1 MVQINAMGDACPIP
15 VVKTKKAIQ
24 AMTASDIVETLVDN
38 EVAVQNLMKM
48 ASHEGYVVKS
58 EKLGEAQFKVV
69 IDVQVKDS
77 ADVAGS
83 TNVTAGANNDAGAN
97 YINNS
102 TGAQAAD
109 STASANASET
119 ACIPDARIN
128 TVVVISSDKMGEG
141 NDELG
146 AVLIKGFIY
155 AISQQ
160 DTLPA
165 TMLFYNGGA
174 KLTCEGSA
182 TLEDLK
188 TLEAAGVE
196 ILTCGTC
203 LNFYGITDKLA
214 VGEVTN
220 MYIIAEKMTKAGLI
234 IKP

>member
-1 MVQINAMGDACPIP
+1 MIQINAMGDACPIP

-24 AMTASDIVETLVDN
+24 TMTVSDVVETLVDN

-48 ASHEGYVVKS
+48 ATHEGYAVKS

-69 IDVQVKDS
+69 IDVQVKN
-77 ADVAGS
+77 A
-83 TNVTAGANNDAGAN
+83 
-97 YINNS
+97 
-102 TGAQAAD
+102 AAD
-109 STASANASET
+109 SANGEAGINNVASVQNINNGTGVQAANSTVLANASET
-119 ACIPDARIN
+119 TCIPDARTN
-128 TVVVISSDKMGEG
+128 TVIAISSDKMGEG

-155 AISQQ
+155 AINQQ
-160 DTLPA
+160 DTLPS

-182 TLEDLK
+182 SLEDLK

-214 VGEVTN
+214 VGDVTN
-220 MYIIAEKMTKAGLI
+220 MYVIAEKMTKAGLI

>member
-1 MVQINAMGDACPIP
+1 MIQINAMGDACPIP

-24 AMTASDIVETLVDN
+24 AMTASDVVETLVDN

-48 ASHEGYVVKS
+48 ASHEGYTVKS

-69 IDVQVKDS
+69 IDVQLKGGADADS
-77 ADVAGS
+77 SANVAGN
-83 TNVTAGANNDAGAN
+83 TGNVA
-97 YINNS
+97 
-102 TGAQAAD
+102 GAQAAND
-109 STASANASET
+109 STASVANSTASANASEVT
-119 ACIPDARIN
+119 CIPDARTN

-160 DTLPA
+160 DTLPS

-182 TLEDLK
+182 SLEDLK

-196 ILTCGTC
+196 IMTCGTC

-220 MYIIAEKMTKAGLI
+220 MYVIAEKMTKAGLI

>member
-1 MVQINAMGDACPIP
+1 MIQINAMGDACPIP

-24 AMTASDIVETLVDN
+24 TMTVSDVVETLVYN

-48 ASHEGYVVKS
+48 ATHEGYAVKS

-69 IDVQVKDS
+69 IDVQV
-77 ADVAGS
+77 
-83 TNVTAGANNDAGAN
+83 AN
-97 YINNS
+97 
-102 TGAQAAD
+102 
-109 STASANASET
+109 STASVNASET
-119 ACIPDARIN
+119 TCIPDARTN
-128 TVVVISSDKMGEG
+128 TVIVISSDKMGEG
-141 NDELG
+141 NDELC

-160 DTLPA
+160 DTLPS
-165 TMLFYNGGA
+165 TILFYNGGA

-182 TLEDLK
+182 SLEDLK

-214 VGEVTN
+214 VGDVTN
-220 MYIIAEKMTKAGLI
+220 MYAEKMTKAGLI

>member
-1 MVQINAMGDACPIP
+1 MIQINAMGDACPIP

-24 AMTASDIVETLVDN
+24 TMTVSDVVETLVDN

-48 ASHEGYVVKS
+48 ATHEGYAVKS

-69 IDVQVKDS
+69 IDVQV
-77 ADVAGS
+77 
-83 TNVTAGANNDAGAN
+83 AN
-97 YINNS
+97 
-102 TGAQAAD
+102 
-109 STASANASET
+109 STASVNASEIT
-119 ACIPDARIN
+119 CIPDARTN
-128 TVVVISSDKMGEG
+128 TVIVISSDKMGEG

-160 DTLPA
+160 DTLPS
-165 TMLFYNGGA
+165 TILFYNGGA

-182 TLEDLK
+182 SLEDLK

-214 VGEVTN
+214 VGDVTN
-220 MYIIAEKMTKAGLI
+220 MYVIAEKMTKAGLI

>member
-1 MVQINAMGDACPIP
+1 MLNKLTKDRGAKIMIQINAMGDACPIP

-24 AMTASDIVETLVDN
+24 TMTVSDVVETLVDN

-48 ASHEGYVVKS
+48 ATHEGYAVKS

-69 IDVQVKDS
+69 IDVQV
-77 ADVAGS
+77 
-83 TNVTAGANNDAGAN
+83 AN
-97 YINNS
+97 
-102 TGAQAAD
+102 
-109 STASANASET
+109 STASVNASET
-119 ACIPDARIN
+119 TCIPDARTN
-128 TVVVISSDKMGEG
+128 TVIVISSDKMGEG

-160 DTLPA
+160 DTLPS
-165 TMLFYNGGA
+165 TILFYNGGA

-182 TLEDLK
+182 SLEDLK
-188 TLEAAGVE
+188 TLEAVGVE

-214 VGEVTN
+214 VGDVTN
-220 MYIIAEKMTKAGLI
+220 MYVIAEKMTKAGLI